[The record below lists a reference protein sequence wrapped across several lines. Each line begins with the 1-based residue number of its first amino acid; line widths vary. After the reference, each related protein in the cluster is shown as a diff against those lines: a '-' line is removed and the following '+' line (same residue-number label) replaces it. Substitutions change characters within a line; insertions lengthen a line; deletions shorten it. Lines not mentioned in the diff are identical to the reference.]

1 MFCNAGNAM
10 RLKITGLM
18 ILGCL
23 LSMSAGATQPW
34 YSAELVATGS
44 QLFQQHCAECHGA
57 NAEGT
62 SEWKKTDATGHYPPP
77 PLNGSAHAWHHSIPQ
92 LARSIKQGGQQLG
105 GVMPGFADKLDDQQ
119 ILALIAF
126 FQSKWPTEIYDRWHN
141 RHMQ

>member
-1 MFCNAGNAM
+1 M
-10 RLKITGLM
+10 RLKITGMM

-34 YSAELVATGS
+34 YNAELVATGS
-44 QLFQQHCAECHGA
+44 PLFQQHCAECHGA

-62 SEWKKTDATGHYPPP
+62 REWKKTDASGHYPPP

-105 GVMPGFADKLDDQQ
+105 RLARVHPGLLTTRSGGLSGYTNVILGNWNEAGVLC
-119 ILALIAF
+119 L
-126 FQSKWPTEIYDRWHN
+126 ER
-141 RHMQ
+141 

>member
-1 MFCNAGNAM
+1 MMF
-10 RLKITGLM
+10 
-18 ILGCL
+18 GCL

-34 YSAELVATGS
+34 YNAELVATGS
-44 QLFQQHCAECHGA
+44 QLFQQHCAECHGT

-62 SEWKKTDATGHYPPP
+62 SEWKKTDASGHYPPP

-92 LARSIKQGGQQLG
+92 LTRSIKQGGQQLG
-105 GVMPGFADKLDDQQ
+105 GVMPGFGDKLDDQQ

-126 FQSKWPTEIYDRWHN
+126 FQSTWPTEIYDRWHN

>member
-1 MFCNAGNAM
+1 M

-18 ILGCL
+18 LPGCL
-23 LSMSAGATQPW
+23 LSMSANAAQPW
-34 YSAELVATGS
+34 YNVELVATGS

-62 SEWKKTDATGHYPPP
+62 REWKKTDASGHYPPP

-105 GVMPGFADKLDDQQ
+105 GVMPGFDDKLDDQQ

>member
-1 MFCNAGNAM
+1 M
-10 RLKITGLM
+10 
-18 ILGCL
+18 LGCL
-23 LSMSAGATQPW
+23 LSMPAGATQPW
-34 YSAELVATGS
+34 YNAELVATGS

-62 SEWKKTDATGHYPPP
+62 REWKKADASGHYPPP

-92 LARSIKQGGQQLG
+92 LARSIKQGSQQLG

-126 FQSKWPTEIYDRWHN
+126 FQSKWPTEIYDSWHN

>member
-1 MFCNAGNAM
+1 ML
-10 RLKITGLM
+10 LKQYYRYLFFALT
-18 ILGCL
+18 LGIN
-23 LSMSAGATQPW
+23 SKGIAN
-34 YSAELVATGS
+34 
-44 QLFQQHCAECHGA
+44 QLDGEKLYIQHCAECHGA

-62 SEWKKTDATGHYPPP
+62 REWKKTDASGHYPPS

>member
-1 MFCNAGNAM
+1 M
-10 RLKITGLM
+10 
-18 ILGCL
+18 LGWL
-23 LSMSAGATQPW
+23 LSMSADATQPW
-34 YSAELVATGS
+34 YNAKLVATGS

-62 SEWKKTDATGHYPPP
+62 REWKKTDASGHYPPP
-77 PLNGSAHAWHHSIPQ
+77 PLDGSAHAWHHSIPQ

-105 GVMPGFADKLDDQQ
+105 GVMPGFDDKLDDQQ

-141 RHMQ
+141 RYMQ

>member
-1 MFCNAGNAM
+1 M
-10 RLKITGLM
+10 
-18 ILGCL
+18 LGWL
-23 LSMSAGATQPW
+23 LSMSADATQPW
-34 YSAELVATGS
+34 YNAELVATGS

-62 SEWKKTDATGHYPPP
+62 REWKKTNASGHYPPP

-105 GVMPGFADKLDDQQ
+105 GVMPGFDDKLDDQQ

>member
-1 MFCNAGNAM
+1 M
-10 RLKITGLM
+10 RLKTTGLVL
-18 ILGCL
+18 LGWL
-23 LSMSAGATQPW
+23 LSMSVSATQPW
-34 YSAELVATGS
+34 YNTELVATGS

-62 SEWKKTDATGHYPPP
+62 REWKKIDASGHYPPP
-77 PLNGSAHAWHHSIPQ
+77 PLDGSAHAWHHSIPQ
-92 LARSIKQGGQQLG
+92 LARSIRQGGLQLG
-105 GVMPGFADKLDDQQ
+105 GVMPGFDDKLNDQQ

>member
-1 MFCNAGNAM
+1 M

-18 ILGCL
+18 MLGCL
-23 LSMSAGATQPW
+23 LSMPAGATQPW
-34 YSAELVATGS
+34 YNADLVATGS
-44 QLFQQHCAECHGA
+44 QLFEQHCAECHGA

-62 SEWKKTDATGHYPPP
+62 REWKKTDASGHYPPP

-92 LARSIKQGGQQLG
+92 LTRSIKQGGQQLG
-105 GVMPGFADKLDDQQ
+105 GVMPGFGDKLDDQQ

-126 FQSKWPTEIYDRWHN
+126 FQSKWPTEIYDSWHN